1 MLQHGTAVLVAIAFA
16 TIAFA
21 DGGYSTELIA
31 AGAIAIWW
39 IVIVGILARWWRGG
53 EGVPREA
60 VLAGTLLAALGAWT
74 ALSLLWATDA
84 GRAFAEVVRVAAYL
98 GAFVLAVMVARSAGP
113 RPLLNGL
120 TLGLLAVGVASL
132 ATRLFLGVFAT
143 DDLETFAVLN
153 SATGRLGFPIGYWN
167 GLAACMAGLIVLLAW
182 LSGSAATVARRSLA
196 AAAILAPALVI
207 YFSSSRGGYAAA
219 AAGALIVI
227 ALGPRRRSRVIAG
240 VVLSGIGAAALIWL
254 ASRNSDLINGFN
266 TDSAQAAG
274 WQIAVA
280 LIAFGALVGGVKA
293 GLEPRLD
300 QLRIAR
306 PRPRVIAAVAVVG
319 VVALAVFVN
328 PIERVEEFR
337 ATPDEVARSG
347 AQGTGDLLRGSGSG
361 RYQFWDVGL
370 DAFRSDPLT
379 GIGAGNYELWWNV
392 NGTLPRKV
400 VDAHSVFIETLAE
413 LGLVGF
419 LLLAGFVATLAV
431 ALYRALR
438 AGISAEAAAAAGLVG
453 AGLLSAALDW
463 TWEIPAVFGLVLAG
477 AAILTA
483 APREAVRAVGSAEPP
498 GPSEA
503 VSRDGFG
510 LGVAVFATAWASIW
524 AAGVLLLTEVKL
536 DDSREAA
543 ARGDLEAAVQSA
555 VDAGAVQP
563 WSPEPPLQEAQ
574 VELLQGDIPRARAAA
589 AEAVRL
595 APDDW
600 RTWLVAARVESE
612 AEQDAAYDS
621 AIARAIELAP
631 LPLPVE
637 QGGAP

>member
-1 MLQHGTAVLVAIAFA
+1 M
-16 TIAFA
+16 
-21 DGGYSTELIA
+21 
-31 AGAIAIWW
+31 
-39 IVIVGILARWWRGG
+39 
-53 EGVPREA
+53 GV
-60 VLAGTLLAALGAWT
+60 
-74 ALSLLWATDA
+74 
-84 GRAFAEVVRVAAYL
+84 
-98 GAFVLAVMVARSAGP
+98 
-113 RPLLNGL
+113 
-120 TLGLLAVGVASL
+120 
-132 ATRLFLGVFAT
+132 
-143 DDLETFAVLN
+143 
-153 SATGRLGFPIGYWN
+153 
-167 GLAACMAGLIVLLAW
+167 
-182 LSGSAATVARRSLA
+182 
-196 AAAILAPALVI
+196 
-207 YFSSSRGGYAAA
+207 
-219 AAGALIVI
+219 
-227 ALGPRRRSRVIAG
+227 
-240 VVLSGIGAAALIWL
+240 
-254 ASRNSDLINGFN
+254 
-266 TDSAQAAG
+266 
-274 WQIAVA
+274 
-280 LIAFGALVGGVKA
+280 
-293 GLEPRLD
+293 
-300 QLRIAR
+300 
-306 PRPRVIAAVAVVG
+306 
-319 VVALAVFVN
+319 
-328 PIERVEEFR
+328 
-337 ATPDEVARSG
+337 
-347 AQGTGDLLRGSGSG
+347 
-361 RYQFWDVGL
+361 

-419 LLLAGFVATLAV
+419 LLLAGFVATLVV
-431 ALYRALR
+431 AAYRAVR

-483 APREAVRAVGSAEPP
+483 APREAVRAVGSAQPAGPP
-498 GPSEA
+498 EA
-503 VSRDGFG
+503 PKRDGFG

-536 DDSREAA
+536 DDSRDAA
-543 ARGDLEAAVQSA
+543 ARGELEAAVQSA

-574 VELLQGDIPRARAAA
+574 VELLQGDIPRARVAA

-612 AEQDAAYDS
+612 AADDAAYDS